1 MHGKYSMAEHSYLN
15 VLKKN
20 PRHDKARRELVLIY
34 TNMQDYGA
42 ALDLAEQ
49 NYKDYKENMYQMQAY
64 FECLIYRTSLTN
76 EQKSDIEEILSTAE
90 SIYRTSTSEIYFQL
104 KAKYIAF
111 MEKDKN
117 KALQVLNDGLGEFKN
132 SFYIYKDYFDI
143 CRRYGD
149 RKGMEYA
156 YSNLKKI
163 ANTEKAKDNIAL
175 LCRNAYL
182 NAVQGKTKMAIELM
196 LKTSNS
202 NLTESAIENIM
213 IQVEKIINKQ
223 K

>member
-1 MHGKYSMAEHSYLN
+1 M
-15 VLKKN
+15 
-20 PRHDKARRELVLIY
+20 LIY
-34 TNMQDYGA
+34 INMQDYGA
-42 ALDLAEQ
+42 ALDLAEK
-49 NYKDYKENMYQMQAY
+49 NYRDYPENMYQMQAY
-64 FECLIYRTSLTN
+64 FDCLIYRASLSD

-111 MEKDKN
+111 IEKDKD
-117 KALQVLNDGLGEFKN
+117 KALQVLNDGLDQFKN

-149 RKGMEYA
+149 RRGMEYA

-163 ANTEKAKDNIAL
+163 ENAKDSIAL

-182 NAVQGKTKMAIELM
+182 SAAQGKTKVAIELM
-196 LKTSNS
+196 LKTGSS

-213 IQVEKIINKQ
+213 IHVEKVINKQ
-223 K
+223 R

>member
-1 MHGKYSMAEHSYLN
+1 MHGKYSKAEQSYLN

-34 TNMQDYGA
+34 TSMQDYGA

-49 NYKDYKENMYQMQAY
+49 NYRDYPENMYQMQAY
-64 FECLIYRTSLTN
+64 FDCLIYRTSLMD
-76 EQKSDIEEILSTAE
+76 EQRRDDIEEILSTAE
-90 SIYRTSTSEIYFQL
+90 SIYRTSASEIYFQL

-111 MEKDKN
+111 IEKDKDR
-117 KALQVLNDGLGEFKN
+117 ALQILNDGLEQFKN

-143 CRRYGD
+143 CRRYAD
-149 RKGMEYA
+149 RQGMEYA
-156 YSNLKKI
+156 YSNLRKI
-163 ANTEKAKDNIAL
+163 ANMENAKDSIAL

-182 NAVQGKTKMAIELM
+182 SAAQGKTKAAIELM
-196 LKTSNS
+196 LKTNS

-213 IQVEKIINKQ
+213 MHVEKIINKQ
-223 K
+223 R

>member
-1 MHGKYSMAEHSYLN
+1 M
-15 VLKKN
+15 
-20 PRHDKARRELVLIY
+20 
-34 TNMQDYGA
+34 
-42 ALDLAEQ
+42 
-49 NYKDYKENMYQMQAY
+49 
-64 FECLIYRTSLTN
+64 IYRASLSD

-111 MEKDKN
+111 IEKDKD
-117 KALQVLNDGLGEFKN
+117 KALQVLNDGLDQFKN

-149 RKGMEYA
+149 RRGMEFA

-163 ANTEKAKDNIAL
+163 ANMENAKDSIAL

-182 NAVQGKTKMAIELM
+182 SVAQGKTKVAIELM
-196 LKTSNS
+196 LKTGSS

-213 IQVEKIINKQ
+213 IHVEKVINKQ
-223 K
+223 R